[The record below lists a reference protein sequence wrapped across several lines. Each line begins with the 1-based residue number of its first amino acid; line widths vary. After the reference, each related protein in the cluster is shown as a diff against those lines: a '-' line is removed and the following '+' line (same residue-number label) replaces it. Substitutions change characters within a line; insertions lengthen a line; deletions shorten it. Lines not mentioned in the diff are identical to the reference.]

1 MKIVNPKL
9 MCHTSVAGIVG
20 GIAEKHLEG
29 EEEGGGGG
37 GTSVLSVYSRLY
49 AVFLCVMIDSS
60 CILFQSPT
68 MPRAGC
74 RCFSTW

>member
-37 GTSVLSVYSRLY
+37 GGDICVERVQSLVCRLSLR
-49 AVFLCVMIDSS
+49 DD
-60 CILFQSPT
+60 
-68 MPRAGC
+68 
-74 RCFSTW
+74 